1 MPRIFISYRRVDSH
15 IITGRVHDWLV
26 FAFGEKNVFKDVD
39 DIPPGMDFRMVLRN
53 ALDKCDA
60 VLAIIGKEWLNNRDA
75 QGRRRI
81 DMPDDFV
88 RMEIEAALSRD
99 DVLVIPVL
107 VDGAVMPTVEDLP
120 LKLRPLAYRNAVIVR
135 HDPDFQRDMARLID
149 QLSRIRGKKLTIAGN
164 KPATPISRP
173 QFSTPEMRQSVEK
186 LIAYLNHPTYAPS
199 EVISAPVPALM
210 TNEAVL
216 NPRRVDVQQLT
227 FLGMAFVLTLAV
239 ILTLVMLLG
248 QPNDVPSVI
257 AQSVTETP
265 TQQVGITPTAVFGGE
280 TRMIP
285 PVVYEPEVTKTLSP
299 TATPTPT
306 DLPPNVTPEATIDWL
321 NSATMT
327 ARAPLIENAIRRNT
341 TPLGWQAGTEVVVV
355 QDTALYSEA
364 GNWQSAVGLLDAGT
378 LVSLRLGRH
387 NGRSLLWYYDSDE
400 VWFAVNTSETFG
412 WLPLRFLT
420 LPN

>member
-60 VLAIIGKEWLNNRDA
+60 VLAVIGSEWLENRDS

-81 DMPDDFV
+81 DLPDDFV

-107 VDGAVMPTVEDLP
+107 VNGAVMPTVDELP
-120 LKLRPLAYRNAVIVR
+120 LKLRPLAYRNAVIIR

-149 QLSRIRGKKLTIAGN
+149 QLSRIRGKKLVFAGN
-164 KPATPISRP
+164 KPVAPSIHP
-173 QFSTPEMRQSVEK
+173 QFHTPEMRNSVEK
-186 LIAYLNHPTYAPS
+186 LIAHLNRPTSYATNDML
-199 EVISAPVPALM
+199 ATPVPALM
-210 TNEAVL
+210 TNEAVMR
-216 NPRRVDVQQLT
+216 PRVDTQQLA

-248 QPNDVPSVI
+248 QAPDVTPVI
-257 AQSVTETP
+257 AQSVTETATVQP
-265 TQQVGITPTAVFGGE
+265 SPANFTAEVRGI
-280 TRMIP
+280 IP
-285 PVVYEPEVTKTLSP
+285 PVVFESDPTKTLEP
-299 TATPTPT
+299 TFTPTPT
-306 DLPPNVTPEATIDWL
+306 DLPSDFTAEPTIEWINEATI
-321 NSATMT
+321 T
-327 ARAPLIENAIRRNT
+327 ARAPLIQSAIRRNS
-341 TPLGWQAGTEVVVV
+341 TPFGWQAGMDVVVV

-364 GNWQSAVGLLDAGT
+364 GNWESPIGLLNAGT
-378 LVSLRLGRH
+378 TVSLRLGRH
-387 NGRSLLWYYDSDE
+387 NGRSLLWYYDSED
-400 VWFAVNTSETFG
+400 VWFAVNTDTEFG
-412 WLPLRFLT
+412 WLPLRVLT